1 MENLLFKINQYVN
14 YLFAF
19 CLLSILFSSC
29 TYKKVDLNP
38 CDTVNSNYDI
48 SISPLIQT
56 HCALSGCHNG
66 DSTSVGNFNL
76 YTEIKMRVDNGQ
88 FKIKMFDSKSMPP
101 ASQPSLTSEE
111 YNKLKCWFDAGAPN
125 N

>member
-1 MENLLFKINQYVN
+1 MEIWLFKINRG
-14 YLFAF
+14 AD
-19 CLLSILFSSC
+19 CLSIFFILAIFISSC
-29 TYKKVDLNP
+29 TYKKLDINP
-38 CDTVNSNYDI
+38 CDNVSSNYTK
-48 SISPLIQT
+48 SISPLIKT

-66 DSTSVGNFNL
+66 DSISVGDFNE

-88 FKIKMFDSKSMPP
+88 FKIKVFDSKLMPP
-101 ASQPSLTSEE
+101 ASQPSLASED